1 MELGDTATAISPA
14 WAKFAVTSVAG
25 DSNEWTQ
32 HCTGLVKV
40 EVSPPAEK
48 DEIDVEMDPRFPS
61 SQAWYDKFTE
71 IGLGYDETFRSLSEI
86 QVDPHRNLAM
96 ASVALNKTAGT
107 IKGGESN
114 YPLHPAALSA
124 AFQLAIIVF
133 YGGEVEKANAA
144 FVPVQ
149 LSELYLKAGVRQD
162 WGRAI
167 ARGSIQGFRS
177 AYAQLQMMDPSGDI
191 FLEVDSMRFTSFKES
206 KLTKEMKSKQPF
218 SSPFTRLVWKPDI
231 RTLNNRQIREL
242 FPPST
247 ESVEGAA
254 ALEIADMICCLV
266 VFEVYRTFIS
276 DGKGCS
282 PKGEIK
288 YWLAW
293 IKRIV
298 EEDQRPNMVEARKL
312 SPDQRRQLLQKLY
325 DEASDRPEAKA
336 AKLLLENAGE
346 ILNERRTGIDVLVS
360 SKLLTP
366 LYEIGPAVAG
376 SHPQVFN
383 IFDCLG
389 HVNPNLRI
397 LEIGAGTGAATRAA
411 MKALVGPNGIKRYY
425 DYTFTDVSAGF
436 LVSAKDML
444 SDYRDV
450 NYSVLDI
457 EQNPLENG
465 FEPVYDVILAC
476 EAIHATASMDRTLA
490 HCRSLLKPGG
500 KLVVAETTRMRVLFG
515 VLYGTLTGYWRSD
528 GRTEGPFMN
537 LQTWQTRLREN
548 GFSGVDLVLDD
559 YHAPHST
566 TSVLV
571 STRVE
576 DQDTEKPTQS
586 AEQEAGVIYLL
597 HDTHSAPPLSG
608 QIAAEFERHGATCKA
623 LPLDGT
629 VEAVPANARVVAFLS
644 SKNDLFDADEYRL
657 KSFQH
662 LARNAHSMVWL
673 TPGGIV
679 KGQNPRGAFMTGL
692 LRVIATENP
701 AGRFLSIDIEGETF
715 ERGHDDLVRGIVEKE
730 FALQAEE
737 LGEDSIDSDF
747 AWQDGCM
754 RVSRVVPDAGLGEY
768 SETIKTPTRQGFQ
781 MLPIDSQGPVRAAFE
796 TVGILNSLYFR
807 PYTELL
813 QPLPD
818 DYIDVNVAAA
828 GLNWNDVTLATGR
841 NNAARSN
848 LSSEYAGVVIK
859 VGANVA
865 GLSVGDRVYGV
876 GRGHFGNYER
886 VPAAFAQKLQPSDD
900 FIEAATVP
908 LVYMSAVY
916 AFEYVARLRKG
927 HKVLIQ
933 SATGGLG
940 LAAIQVARSRE
951 AEIFATVS
959 TPDQV
964 SILADTVGISIDH
977 IFSSQD
983 PENLSRAAR
992 ATKKGGFDIILSTV
1006 VGGDSLYQSL
1016 KALAPMGHYINV
1028 GRVDVLE
1035 SKETRL
1041 ELFQKNANFSSY
1053 ELDVVLDN
1061 DPELGRELMK
1071 TVNDLYQ
1078 TGRIAHIRPFSVSDV
1093 SELDQTLLSFSSGTH
1108 IGKLVV
1114 TFQNPNSIIKMLRQ
1128 PQTATFDPKARYIIT
1143 GGLGGLGRGIIRWM
1157 VDRGAHD
1164 FVILSRRGA
1173 STSTAQLLLDDLKA
1187 RGVRIETIACDV
1199 SKREQVVQVIDK
1211 ISAAKR
1217 PVKGV
1222 VNAALSLS
1230 DSSFDKLTIDQW
1242 RSGIAAKTL
1251 GLVNLHEA
1259 TITLPL
1265 DFFVLL
1271 KSTETVWA
1279 PPTRAVY
1286 VAADNFVAYFARYRR
1301 RLGLPASAVSYGF
1314 VSDAGSDYRESSHE
1328 KEDMYARN
1336 AASTMTQHQALAA
1349 LEPAFLDSQGP
1360 SQWIGQQQ
1368 DPLSAATFFTC
1379 FNPIDLAGMTSTD
1392 VPRWHRDGRVSLIMR
1407 AMNDA
1412 RRHGLTSTE
1421 DGIDGDAD
1429 DSASWTARLRHAFD
1443 DAIKAGSD
1451 ARATTVE
1458 LVTNGITKAVAEM
1471 LYIDAGNVNP
1481 SKSVAEHGVDSLI
1494 AAELRN
1500 WFRQALDTNMRYLL
1514 DDQTSIKMLAEQ
1526 IVDKALGG
1534 GGGNE

>member
-1 MELGDTATAISPA
+1 MELGDTATAILPV

-25 DSNEWTQ
+25 DSNEWAQ
-32 HCTGLVKV
+32 HCTGLVKI
-40 EVSPPAEK
+40 EVSPLAEK
-48 DEIDVEMDPRFPS
+48 GEIDVEMDPRFPS
-61 SQAWYDKFTE
+61 SHAWYDKFTE

-86 QVDPHRNLAM
+86 QVDPHRNLAT

-114 YPLHPAALSA
+114 YPLHPTALSA

-149 LSELYLKAGVRQD
+149 LSQLYLKAGVRQD

-177 AYAQLQMMDPSGDI
+177 AYAQLQMMDTSGEI
-191 FLEVDSMRFTSFKES
+191 FLEVDSVRFTSLKES
-206 KLTKEMKSKQPF
+206 KLTKEMQSKQLF
-218 SSPFTRLVWKPDI
+218 SSSFTRLVWKPDI

-242 FPPST
+242 FPPPT

-254 ALEIADMICCLV
+254 ALEVADMICCLV
-266 VFEVYRTFIS
+266 VFEVYRTFIL
-276 DGKGCS
+276 DGKGFS

-293 IKRIV
+293 IKRVV

-312 SPDQRRQLLQKLY
+312 SPDQRCQLLQKLY

-336 AKLLLENAGE
+336 AKLLLENTGE

-366 LYEIGPAVAG
+366 LYEIGPAIAG

-389 HVNPNLRI
+389 HANPNLRI

-411 MKALVGPNGIKRYY
+411 MKALVGPDGIKRYY

-465 FEPVYDVILAC
+465 FEPVYDVVLAC

-500 KLVVAETTRMRVLFG
+500 KLVVAETTRMRILFG

-548 GFSGVDLVLDD
+548 GFSGTDLVLDD

-576 DQDTEKPTQS
+576 DQDTEKPTQP

-597 HDTHSAPPLSG
+597 HDSHSAPPLSG
-608 QIAAEFERHGATCKA
+608 QIAAEFERHDATCKA
-623 LPLDGT
+623 LPLDGV

-644 SKNDLFDADEYRL
+644 SKNDLFDADEHRL

-662 LARNAHSMVWL
+662 LARNAQSMVWL

-701 AGRFLSIDIEGETF
+701 TGRFLSINLEGETF
-715 ERGHDDLVRGIVEKE
+715 EHGHDDLVRGVVEKE

-754 RVSRVVPDAGLGEY
+754 RVSRVIPDAGLDEY

-818 DYIDVNVAAA
+818 NYIDVKVAAA
-828 GLNWNDVTLATGR
+828 GLNWNDVTLAIGR
-841 NNAARSN
+841 NNVARSN
-848 LSSEYAGVVIK
+848 LSSEFAGVVTK
-859 VGANVA
+859 VGATVA
-865 GLSVGDRVYGV
+865 GLSIGDRVYGV
-876 GRGHFGNYER
+876 GRGHFENYKR

-900 FIEAATVP
+900 FVEAATVP

-933 SATGGLG
+933 SDTGGFG

-964 SILADTVGISIDH
+964 SILADTVGIPIGH

-992 ATKKGGFDIILSTV
+992 AIKKGGFDIILSTV
-1006 VGGDSLYQSL
+1006 VGGDSRYQSM
-1016 KALAPMGHYINV
+1016 KALAPMGHYISV

-1035 SKETRL
+1035 PKETGL
-1041 ELFQKNANFSSY
+1041 ELSQKNASFSSY

-1061 DPELGRELMK
+1061 DPELGGELMK
-1071 TVNDLYQ
+1071 TVNGLYQ
-1078 TGRIAHIRPFSVSDV
+1078 TGRIAPIRPFSVSDV

-1114 TFQNPNSIIKMLRQ
+1114 TFQNPISMIKMLRQ

-1143 GGLGGLGRGIIRWM
+1143 GGLGGLGRGIIWWM
-1157 VDRGAHD
+1157 VDHGAQD
-1164 FVILSRRGA
+1164 FVVLSRRGA
-1173 STSTAQLLLDDLKA
+1173 STSTAQVLLDDLKA

-1199 SKREQVVQVIDK
+1199 SKREQVMQAIDK
-1211 ISAAKR
+1211 ISVAKR

-1230 DSSFDKLTIDQW
+1230 DSLFDKLTIDQW
-1242 RSGIAAKTL
+1242 RNGIAAKTQ

-1271 KSTETVWA
+1271 KSTETIWA
-1279 PPTRAVY
+1279 PPSRAAY
-1286 VAADNFVAYFARYRR
+1286 VAADNFTAYFARYRR

-1314 VSDAGSDYRESSHE
+1314 VSDAGSDYRGSWLE
-1328 KEDMYARN
+1328 KEDMYTRN

-1360 SQWIGQQQ
+1360 SQWIDLQQ

-1379 FNPIDLAGMTSTD
+1379 FNPIDLADMTSTDD

-1412 RRHGLTSTE
+1412 RRHWLTSTE

-1429 DSASWTARLRHAFD
+1429 DSASWTARLRHTFD
-1443 DAIKAGSD
+1443 DAIKTGPD

-1458 LVTNGITKAVAEM
+1458 LVTNDITEAVAEM
-1471 LYIDAGNVNP
+1471 LYVDAGNVNP

-1494 AAELRN
+1494 AAELRS
-1500 WFRQALDTNMRYLL
+1500 WFRQALDTNMHNLL

-1534 GGGNE
+1534 GGNE